1 MKYLKVYEDFHGMN
15 QSGNGYDILCQ
26 NDDLAHMGD
35 YVKLMMHGNE
45 VDCYI
50 KHLLKLGSKRKKQKG
65 YDVFYHA
72 TVETLLDHTT
82 TTHHLTLNDCEYDE
96 LYFVRKLTPNEIE
109 NSELYLKKSAELYN
123 L

>member
-1 MKYLKVYEDFHGMN
+1 
-15 QSGNGYDILCQ
+15 
-26 NDDLAHMGD
+26 
-35 YVKLMMHGNE
+35 MMHGNE

-72 TVETLLDHTT
+72 TVETMLDHSTT
-82 TTHHLTLNDCEYDE
+82 TTHHLTLNDCEFEE
-96 LYFVRKLTPNEIE
+96 LYFVRKLTPDEIE
-109 NSELYLKKSAELYN
+109 NSELYLNKSAELYN